1 MNSAF
6 YCRKCQQFLPEKKFY
21 KAVDNGLVDSNGKLS
36 VCKECSQNIY
46 DVIFQEQ
53 QNMES
58 TLHKM
63 CTTLNIKFS
72 NEAIDATKKH
82 VDTMLSNGK
91 NVKAIFSIYLM
102 KLIATNPSMD
112 KSADIDMTYSDI
124 ATVYVDKLYDAE
136 EIPLAKEVLERWGDD
151 IPREDIE
158 FLEREYTK
166 FAETYKTKT
175 HAEVV
180 LLKQACQ
187 MILNIDKLGKEGED
201 TTKQVRSLRELMKT
215 LEISPDA
222 ISAGANTSEFE
233 KLIGVRIRDM
243 EKYTPAQ
250 WYKDNMDKY
259 GSLRD
264 VNDAKK
270 YFREEIV
277 VPMKNFITGSRDF
290 GETDLLN
297 ESEVDYE

>member
-1 MNSAF
+1 
-6 YCRKCQQFLPEKKFY
+6 
-21 KAVDNGLVDSNGKLS
+21 
-36 VCKECSQNIY
+36 
-46 DVIFQEQ
+46 
-53 QNMES
+53 
-58 TLHKM
+58 
-63 CTTLNIKFS
+63 
-72 NEAIDATKKH
+72 
-82 VDTMLSNGK
+82 
-91 NVKAIFSIYLM
+91 
-102 KLIATNPSMD
+102 
-112 KSADIDMTYSDI
+112 
-124 ATVYVDKLYDAE
+124 
-136 EIPLAKEVLERWGDD
+136 
-151 IPREDIE
+151 
-158 FLEREYTK
+158 
-166 FAETYKTKT
+166 
-175 HAEVV
+175 
-180 LLKQACQ
+180 